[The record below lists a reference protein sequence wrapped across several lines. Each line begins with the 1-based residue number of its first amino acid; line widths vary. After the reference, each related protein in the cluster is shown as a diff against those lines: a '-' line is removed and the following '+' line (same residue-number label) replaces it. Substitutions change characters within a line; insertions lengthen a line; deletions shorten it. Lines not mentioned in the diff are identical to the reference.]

1 MICTAVCCSLT
12 DSPVLVQRSALE
24 LLLQGL
30 PLHQPQFEHTD
41 MVTLVASVLVTL
53 LRRDMSLNRRL
64 FTWLLG
70 TEINPSLYPDCH
82 PLASKEG
89 CYFTTYSSDLLIKA
103 LLRLLEMAI
112 PVGSVDTLD
121 VKPFRIITTL
131 LDKAEIGPVVIDRV
145 MVDIFRCLHHTSA
158 ALTAADPADTGGR
171 KQELIKTANLMFN
184 QLETSYVWV
193 VCGDQFRAASAR
205 AADTDT
211 GDTVGGVGAGPPSLS
226 QICNIIGT
234 YHNILKMIYGLI

>member
-12 DSPVLVQRSALE
+12 DSSVLVQRSALE

-82 PLASKEG
+82 PLASKED
-89 CYFTTYSSDLLIKA
+89 CYFITYSSDLLIKA
-103 LLRLLEMAI
+103 LLHLQEMAD

-121 VKPFRIITTL
+121 VKPF
-131 LDKAEIGPVVIDRV
+131 
-145 MVDIFRCLHHTSA
+145 FRCLHHTSA
-158 ALTAADPADTGGR
+158 ALTAAYPADTGGR

-211 GDTVGGVGAGPPSLS
+211 DSGDTVGGVGAGPPSLS

-234 YHNILKMIYGLI
+234 SFNDVLISRA

>member
-12 DSPVLVQRSALE
+12 DSWVLVQRSALE

-82 PLASKEG
+82 PLASKED
-89 CYFTTYSSDLLIKA
+89 CYFITYSSDLLIKA
-103 LLRLLEMAI
+103 LLHLQEMAD

-121 VKPFRIITTL
+121 VKPF
-131 LDKAEIGPVVIDRV
+131 
-145 MVDIFRCLHHTSA
+145 FRCLHHTSA
-158 ALTAADPADTGGR
+158 ALTAADPADTCGR

-211 GDTVGGVGAGPPSLS
+211 DSGDTVGGVGAGPALTLS
-226 QICNIIGT
+226 DLQHYRYII
-234 YHNILKMIYGLI
+234 

>member
-12 DSPVLVQRSALE
+12 DSWVLVQRSALE

-53 LRRDMSLNRRL
+53 LRRDLSLNRRL

-82 PLASKEG
+82 PLASKED
-89 CYFTTYSSDLLIKA
+89 CYFITYSSDLLIKA
-103 LLRLLEMAI
+103 LLHLQEMAD

-121 VKPFRIITTL
+121 VKPF
-131 LDKAEIGPVVIDRV
+131 
-145 MVDIFRCLHHTSA
+145 FRCLHHTSA
-158 ALTAADPADTGGR
+158 ALTAAYPADTGGR

-211 GDTVGGVGAGPPSLS
+211 DSGDTVGGVGAGPPSLS

-234 YHNILKMIYGLI
+234 SHNDILLSRA

>member
-12 DSPVLVQRSALE
+12 DSSVLVQRSALE

-82 PLASKEG
+82 PLASKED
-89 CYFTTYSSDLLIKA
+89 CYFITYSSDLLIKA
-103 LLRLLEMAI
+103 LLHLQEMAD

-121 VKPFRIITTL
+121 VKPF
-131 LDKAEIGPVVIDRV
+131 
-145 MVDIFRCLHHTSA
+145 FRCLHHTSA
-158 ALTAADPADTGGR
+158 ALTAAYPADTGGR

-211 GDTVGGVGAGPPSLS
+211 DSGDTVGGVGAGPALTLS
-226 QICNIIGT
+226 DLQHYRYII
-234 YHNILKMIYGLI
+234 

>member
-1 MICTAVCCSLT
+1 MCCSLT
-12 DSPVLVQRSALE
+12 DSWVLVQRSALE

-211 GDTVGGVGAGPPSLS
+211 DSGDTVGGVGAGPPSLS

-234 YHNILKMIYGLI
+234 SHNDILISRA

>member
-12 DSPVLVQRSALE
+12 DSWVLVQRSALE

-30 PLHQPQFEHTD
+30 PLHRPQFEHTD

-82 PLASKEG
+82 PLASKED
-89 CYFTTYSSDLLIKA
+89 CYFITYSSDLLIKA
-103 LLRLLEMAI
+103 LLHLQEMAD

-121 VKPFRIITTL
+121 VKPF
-131 LDKAEIGPVVIDRV
+131 
-145 MVDIFRCLHHTSA
+145 FRCLHHTSA
-158 ALTAADPADTGGR
+158 ALTAAYPADTGGR

-211 GDTVGGVGAGPPSLS
+211 DSGDTVGGVGAGPALTLS
-226 QICNIIGT
+226 DLQHYRYII
-234 YHNILKMIYGLI
+234 

>member
-1 MICTAVCCSLT
+1 MVLWSGAFQQQVIKQPCSLT
-12 DSPVLVQRSALE
+12 TTFLTTYVCLVSCVQVTESITSRQDIYKGRAAE
-24 LLLQGL
+24 V
-30 PLHQPQFEHTD
+30 D
-41 MVTLVASVLVTL
+41 MVTLVAAILITL

-103 LLRLLEMAI
+103 LLHLQEMAD

-121 VKPFRIITTL
+121 VKPF
-131 LDKAEIGPVVIDRV
+131 
-145 MVDIFRCLHHTSA
+145 FRCLHHTSA

-205 AADTDT
+205 AADTDS
-211 GDTVGGVGAGPPSLS
+211 GDTVGGVGAGPALTLS
-226 QICNIIGT
+226 DLQHYRYII
-234 YHNILKMIYGLI
+234 

>member
-12 DSPVLVQRSALE
+12 DSWVLVQRSALE

-30 PLHQPQFEHTD
+30 TLHQPQFEHTD

-53 LRRDMSLNRRL
+53 LRRDLSLNRRL

-82 PLASKEG
+82 PLASKED
-89 CYFTTYSSDLLIKA
+89 CYFITYSSDLLIKA
-103 LLRLLEMAI
+103 LLHLQEMAD

-121 VKPFRIITTL
+121 VKPF
-131 LDKAEIGPVVIDRV
+131 
-145 MVDIFRCLHHTSA
+145 FRCLHHTSA
-158 ALTAADPADTGGR
+158 ALTAAYPADTGGR

-211 GDTVGGVGAGPPSLS
+211 DSGDTVGGVGAGPPSLS

-234 YHNILKMIYGLI
+234 SFNDVLISRA

>member
-12 DSPVLVQRSALE
+12 DSSVLVQRSALE

-82 PLASKEG
+82 PLASKED
-89 CYFTTYSSDLLIKA
+89 CYFITYSSDLLIKA
-103 LLRLLEMAI
+103 LLHLQEMAD

-121 VKPFRIITTL
+121 VKPF
-131 LDKAEIGPVVIDRV
+131 
-145 MVDIFRCLHHTSA
+145 FRCLHHTSA
-158 ALTAADPADTGGR
+158 ALTAAYPADTGGR

-211 GDTVGGVGAGPPSLS
+211 DSGDTVGGVGAGPALPLS
-226 QICNIIGT
+226 DLQHYRYII
-234 YHNILKMIYGLI
+234 

>member
-12 DSPVLVQRSALE
+12 DSSVLVQRSALE

-103 LLRLLEMAI
+103 LLHLQEMAD

-121 VKPFRIITTL
+121 VKPF
-131 LDKAEIGPVVIDRV
+131 
-145 MVDIFRCLHHTSA
+145 FRCLHHTSA
-158 ALTAADPADTGGR
+158 ALTAAYPADTGGR

-211 GDTVGGVGAGPPSLS
+211 DSGDTVGGVGAGPPSLS

-234 YHNILKMIYGLI
+234 SLNDILLSRA

>member
-12 DSPVLVQRSALE
+12 DSWVLVQRSALE

-103 LLRLLEMAI
+103 LLHLQEMAD

-121 VKPFRIITTL
+121 VKPF
-131 LDKAEIGPVVIDRV
+131 
-145 MVDIFRCLHHTSA
+145 FRCLHHTSA
-158 ALTAADPADTGGR
+158 ALTAAYPADTGGR

-211 GDTVGGVGAGPPSLS
+211 DSGDTVGGVGAGPPSLS

-234 YHNILKMIYGLI
+234 SLNDILLSRA

>member
-12 DSPVLVQRSALE
+12 DSWVLVQRSALE

-30 PLHQPQFEHTD
+30 PLHRPQFEHTD

-82 PLASKEG
+82 PLASKED
-89 CYFTTYSSDLLIKA
+89 CYFITYSSDLLIKA
-103 LLRLLEMAI
+103 LLHLQEMAD

-121 VKPFRIITTL
+121 VKPF
-131 LDKAEIGPVVIDRV
+131 
-145 MVDIFRCLHHTSA
+145 FRCLHHTSA
-158 ALTAADPADTGGR
+158 ALTAAYPADTGGR

-211 GDTVGGVGAGPPSLS
+211 DSGDTVGGVGAGPALPLS
-226 QICNIIGT
+226 DLQHYRYII
-234 YHNILKMIYGLI
+234 

>member
-12 DSPVLVQRSALE
+12 DSWVLVQRSALE

-82 PLASKEG
+82 PLASKED
-89 CYFTTYSSDLLIKA
+89 CYFITYSSDLLIKA
-103 LLRLLEMAI
+103 LLHLQEMAD

-121 VKPFRIITTL
+121 VKPF
-131 LDKAEIGPVVIDRV
+131 
-145 MVDIFRCLHHTSA
+145 FRCLHHTSA
-158 ALTAADPADTGGR
+158 ALTAAYPADTGGR

-211 GDTVGGVGAGPPSLS
+211 DSGDTVGGVGAGPALTLS
-226 QICNIIGT
+226 DLQHYRYII
-234 YHNILKMIYGLI
+234 

>member
-12 DSPVLVQRSALE
+12 DSWVLVQRSALE

-53 LRRDMSLNRRL
+53 LRRDLSLNRRL

-82 PLASKEG
+82 PLASKED
-89 CYFTTYSSDLLIKA
+89 CYFITYSSDLLIKA
-103 LLRLLEMAI
+103 LLHLQEMAD

-121 VKPFRIITTL
+121 VKPF
-131 LDKAEIGPVVIDRV
+131 
-145 MVDIFRCLHHTSA
+145 FRCLHHTSA

-234 YHNILKMIYGLI
+234 SHNDILISRA